1 MKLTDYVSERT
12 YQDMAILTK
21 AINGWAWRNRQAPSL
36 TGSSNNPINRSFFMT
51 ATNLYVLRIFRPTV
65 LRSLKIRVFMRIY
78 SWQRKYGQK
87 EGMRLLILFIDY
99 WNANWLRASDLK
111 PMRLSSSY
119 TTALS
124 ICG

>member
-1 MKLTDYVSERT
+1 
-12 YQDMAILTK
+12 
-21 AINGWAWRNRQAPSL
+21 
-36 TGSSNNPINRSFFMT
+36 NPINRSFFMT

-124 ICG
+124 ICGSRSSTVKRKGGWLDWWRASAGITKPKLLRTAI